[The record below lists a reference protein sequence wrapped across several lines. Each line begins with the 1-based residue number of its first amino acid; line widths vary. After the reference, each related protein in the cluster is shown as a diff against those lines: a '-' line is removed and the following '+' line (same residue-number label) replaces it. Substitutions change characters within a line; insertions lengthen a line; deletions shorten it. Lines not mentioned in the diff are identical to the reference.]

1 MDIRKKEKKSLRK
14 SGNAVEQAAQG
25 HGKVTIPEDVT
36 LRDIV
41 SEHIGVGLMTGFG
54 GLNGLSN
61 VNDSMT

>member
-1 MDIRKKEKKSLRK
+1 M
-14 SGNAVEQAAQG
+14 EQAAQG

>member
-1 MDIRKKEKKSLRK
+1 MDIRKKEKKVSERVVK
-14 SGNAVEQAAQG
+14 AAQG